1 MATSMTYAQ
10 LRRLSDADLI
20 HLYEEL
26 ANSTQLQG
34 LGFVRE
40 ELTRREAERQQEE
53 MLRMTKQMR
62 NMTIAITLLTVVN
75 VIVVVIALFR

>member
-1 MATSMTYAQ
+1 MTYAQ